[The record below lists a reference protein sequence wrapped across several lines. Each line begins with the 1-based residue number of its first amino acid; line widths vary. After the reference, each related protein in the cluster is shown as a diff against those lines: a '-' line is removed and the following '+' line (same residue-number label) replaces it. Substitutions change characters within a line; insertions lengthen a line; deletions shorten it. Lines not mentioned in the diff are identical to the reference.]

1 MVLSNEREVISMMI
15 LSMVVVAVVGILL
28 ALGVNGLLIW
38 GICWAL
44 NAIGIHT
51 IAGWTVE
58 FSWAL
63 VILFTIIVGL
73 LKSIFKRSEKDD

>member
-1 MVLSNEREVISMMI
+1 MMI
-15 LSMVVVAVVGILL
+15 LSVVVVVALYFLMVFGI
-28 ALGVNGLLIW
+28 NGLLVW

-44 NAIGIHT
+44 NAIGIHA

-63 VILFTIIVGL
+63 VLLFTIAEIV
-73 LKSIFKRSEKDD
+73 LKSIFKSNDKNDD

>member
-1 MVLSNEREVISMMI
+1 MISVI
-15 LSMVVVAVVGILL
+15 LVVAFYVLCVLGI
-28 ALGVNGLLIW
+28 NGLLVW

-51 IAGWTVE
+51 IGTWTIE

-63 VILFTIIVGL
+63 VILFTIVETI
-73 LKSIFKRSEKDD
+73 LKSIFKKSEVKND